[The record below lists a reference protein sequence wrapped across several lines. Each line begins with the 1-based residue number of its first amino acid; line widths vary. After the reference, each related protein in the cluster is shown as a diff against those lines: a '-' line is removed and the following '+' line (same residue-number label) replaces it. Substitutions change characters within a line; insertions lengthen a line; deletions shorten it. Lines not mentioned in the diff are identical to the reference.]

1 MTDREGP
8 NPLATLVVGTIICP
22 GVPEHEHKIYQSE
35 LLPEYQG
42 TTASIQ
48 SLVDERNDWRK
59 RALEAEA
66 LVKANEDRDLTPK
79 NLEEFRLKLF
89 NDPVAYAYYNMGA
102 AVERDKQLSP
112 EERTR
117 KNWDAIYSA
126 ISCGFEKKILPDIWT
141 AEFASV
147 DKAEKDAKEDC

>member
-66 LVKANEDRDLTPK
+66 LVKANEDRDLTSEIVELVVACRDIDK
-79 NLEEFRLKLF
+79 NMLF
-89 NDPVAYAYYNMGA
+89 TPNRHLAQVQLRFKKALA
-102 AVERDKQLSP
+102 AFAVSDE
-112 EERTR
+112 
-117 KNWDAIYSA
+117 
-126 ISCGFEKKILPDIWT
+126 
-141 AEFASV
+141 AEQ
-147 DKAEKDAKEDC
+147 DAKEDC